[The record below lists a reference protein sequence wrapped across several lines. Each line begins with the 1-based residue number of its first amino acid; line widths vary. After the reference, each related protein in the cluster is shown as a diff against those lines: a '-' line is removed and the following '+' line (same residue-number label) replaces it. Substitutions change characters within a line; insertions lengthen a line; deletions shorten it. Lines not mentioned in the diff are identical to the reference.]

1 DRHRGARDVPGAR
14 LGGPQGRS
22 RLASQPDRA
31 GGARARA
38 RLRRRHGG
46 GALPHARRP
55 PPHHRANHRAG
66 LVIRRGPG
74 RAPQP
79 ARAGGRTRGSRAR
92 RRLDPALR
100 LMPTRAVAA
109 RARKVRLLVMDV
121 DGVLTDGRMML
132 SDRGDELKSFNTHDG
147 LGIALAKRAG
157 LRTAMVTGESS
168 PIAKARGAKLG
179 VDSVVLGARRKGE
192 VVEALRAEHNV
203 PAEAVAFIG
212 DDLIDIPAMQIVGLA
227 VAVADAPAAVK
238 AAAHHVTR
246 APGGHGAVR
255 ELVELV
261 LTSQRSWRSI
271 VAAYVRE
278 HGGR

>member
-1 DRHRGARDVPGAR
+1 
-14 LGGPQGRS
+14 
-22 RLASQPDRA
+22 
-31 GGARARA
+31 
-38 RLRRRHGG
+38 
-46 GALPHARRP
+46 
-55 PPHHRANHRAG
+55 
-66 LVIRRGPG
+66 
-74 RAPQP
+74 
-79 ARAGGRTRGSRAR
+79 
-92 RRLDPALR
+92 
-100 LMPTRAVAA
+100 
-109 RARKVRLLVMDV
+109 
-121 DGVLTDGRMML
+121 
-132 SDRGDELKSFNTHDG
+132 
-147 LGIALAKRAG
+147 
-157 LRTAMVTGESS
+157 MVTGESS

-192 VVEALRAEHNV
+192 VVQALLAEHNV
-203 PAEAVAFIG
+203 PAEAAAYIG

-246 APGGHGAVR
+246 TSGGHGAVR

>member
-1 DRHRGARDVPGAR
+1 
-14 LGGPQGRS
+14 
-22 RLASQPDRA
+22 
-31 GGARARA
+31 
-38 RLRRRHGG
+38 
-46 GALPHARRP
+46 
-55 PPHHRANHRAG
+55 
-66 LVIRRGPG
+66 
-74 RAPQP
+74 
-79 ARAGGRTRGSRAR
+79 
-92 RRLDPALR
+92 
-100 LMPTRAVAA
+100 MPTRAVAA

-132 SDRGDELKSFNTHDG
+132 SEHGDELKAFNTHDG
-147 LGIALAKRAG
+147 LAIALAKRAG
-157 LRTAMVTGESS
+157 IKTAMVTGESS

-192 VVEALRAEHNV
+192 VVQALLAEHNV
-203 PAEAVAFIG
+203 PAEAAAYIG

-246 APGGHGAVR
+246 TPGGHGAVR